1 MNLELL
7 KEFKDPYM
15 KTPEGQGAFLSGVL
29 LGYIAYRQV
38 APSREEGA
46 SKGSSAQ
53 GIDKSPLFKQIQFGR
68 LDGRS
73 LKRLLARV
81 PQLIAAYGESLSGVS
96 GSLSRLC
103 AKAGELLLSG
113 KSDELGV
120 DGNFAFTIGFTNSVA
135 YFWRIFEFRDESGDQ
150 E

>member
-96 GSLSRLC
+96 GCIAPGFLDTGLSIQHSPSVSLPPPGRRKVL
-103 AKAGELLLSG
+103 ATPQA
-113 KSDELGV
+113 
-120 DGNFAFTIGFTNSVA
+120 AFCSPNVL
-135 YFWRIFEFRDESGDQ
+135 
-150 E
+150 